1 MKNPY
6 PRKPREPKTTLA
18 MATELLGRNN
28 MSDGHNEAQ
37 ATSASVIKWNG
48 MGVSRSRHGRALS
61 GEIEFLPLVIGH
73 KLGDPRQAK
82 EVILPDP
89 SAFS

>member
-48 MGVSRSRHGRALS
+48 MGESPGVAMVER
-61 GEIEFLPLVIGH
+61 
-73 KLGDPRQAK
+73 
-82 EVILPDP
+82 
-89 SAFS
+89 